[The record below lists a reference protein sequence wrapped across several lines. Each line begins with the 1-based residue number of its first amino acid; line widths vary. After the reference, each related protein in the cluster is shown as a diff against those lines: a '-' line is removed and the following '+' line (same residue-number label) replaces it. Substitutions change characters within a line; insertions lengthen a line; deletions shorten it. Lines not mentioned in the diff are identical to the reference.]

1 LPPDIFPLYFSSQRR
16 LGPFLCIGPVCPLE
30 SFWTTFNLH
39 WSGLPRSI
47 SCSQAKVFKIRFT
60 CPFFPR
66 LRTCPF
72 VPLARTCLFF
82 PRLRTCPFGSLAK
95 TCPFFPRLR
104 TCPFVPLA
112 RTCPFF
118 PKAEDLS
125 VRAARQDLSVFPK
138 TEDLS
143 NFQVWDIGQVPVSNF
158 DWLPFT
164 PPSGRL
170 LRSFVQC
177 ISFLLFL
184 LLTLDERQISYSR
197 SK

>member
-1 LPPDIFPLYFSSQRR
+1 VKFYFCHRIFFLSISPGSAGLVRSSVLVRFAPVHFLLSSQGFQDSIYLSIFPKAEDLSVRAACQD
-16 LGPFLCIGPVCPLE
+16 L
-30 SFWTTFNLH
+30 
-39 WSGLPRSI
+39 SI
-47 SCSQAKVFKIRFT
+47 FPKAEDLSVRVTHQDLSVFPKAEDLTVRAA
-60 CPFFPR
+60 CQD
-66 LRTCPF
+66 LS
-72 VPLARTCLFF
+72 V
-82 PRLRTCPFGSLAK
+82 
-95 TCPFFPRLR
+95 
-104 TCPFVPLA
+104 
-112 RTCPFF
+112 F

-125 VRAARQDLSVFPK
+125 VRAARQDLSIFSK
-138 TEDLS
+138 AEDLS

-164 PPSGRL
+164 LPSGRL